1 MSSYSLIIL
10 PAGSTL
16 FEKGKLPENCSVAA
30 FSPKLICSAGVWG
43 CWSELSSCSVSCG
56 EGVYSRTRQ
65 CQSLPP
71 GKPFT
76 IPCDGP
82 AEETVSCNTGPCIS
96 KMLPYLFGYKT
107 GLSLS
112 RMTTNNQISP
122 MQFCCNTGFILPKQ
136 SQRSRFF
143 GIVLEGK
150 NTVL

>member
-1 MSSYSLIIL
+1 MLDIKFDGVLYPVLHFKVTGITFRGSNSCFHFLIRGQLFKKKISYYSFIIL

-16 FEKGKLPENCSVAA
+16 FENGKLPQNCSVAA
-30 FSPKLICSAGVWG
+30 FIPKLICSAGVWG

-82 AEETVSCNTGPCIS
+82 AEETVPCNTGPCIS
-96 KMLPYLFGYKT
+96 KMLIYTK
-107 GLSLS
+107 
-112 RMTTNNQISP
+112 
-122 MQFCCNTGFILPKQ
+122 
-136 SQRSRFF
+136 
-143 GIVLEGK
+143 
-150 NTVL
+150 